1 VRNKIKTKTN
11 GPSQGLSS
19 GLSITLDLKRGL
31 RKTLKCRHNDYLRW
45 FCFITYGPSVF
56 FKPQVNSSEK
66 IAATSTSATAS
77 VAKKTVSPF
86 NIVANTNK
94 ILNSIQNL
102 IYGGRMRPS
111 AAMQKYGLSSSV
123 ASNDKSMVNLIV
135 MGLKLN
141 ETTAR

>member
-1 VRNKIKTKTN
+1 M
-11 GPSQGLSS
+11 
-19 GLSITLDLKRGL
+19 
-31 RKTLKCRHNDYLRW
+31 
-45 FCFITYGPSVF
+45 
-56 FKPQVNSSEK
+56 SEK
-66 IAATSTSATAS
+66 IAGTSTSTSATSS

-94 ILNSIQNL
+94 ILNGIQNL

-111 AAMQKYGLSSSV
+111 AAMQKYGGGSI

-141 ETTAR
+141 ETTARSADLIN

>member
-1 VRNKIKTKTN
+1 M
-11 GPSQGLSS
+11 
-19 GLSITLDLKRGL
+19 
-31 RKTLKCRHNDYLRW
+31 
-45 FCFITYGPSVF
+45 
-56 FKPQVNSSEK
+56 NSSEK
-66 IAATSTSATAS
+66 IAATSTSATTS

-141 ETTAR
+141 ETTARSADLIN